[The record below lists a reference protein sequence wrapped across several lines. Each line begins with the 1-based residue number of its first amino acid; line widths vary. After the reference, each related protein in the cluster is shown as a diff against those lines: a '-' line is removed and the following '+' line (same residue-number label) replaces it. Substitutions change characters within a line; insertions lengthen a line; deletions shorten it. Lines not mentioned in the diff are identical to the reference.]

1 MKGIDMLKFL
11 IPLLMAA
18 GLLTACTAKAQTIP
32 CGPMALMLEGLD
44 QKYCEKVI
52 YQAVT
57 ADGNIMKLSVSA
69 KGTWSVLYVFKRD
82 TDSLCMMANGDNFSQ
97 VRPIPSF

>member
-1 MKGIDMLKFL
+1 MLKFL

-32 CGPMALMLEGLD
+32 CGPLTATLEGLD
-44 QKYCEKVI
+44 QRYGEKVI

-57 ADGNIMKLSVSA
+57 SDGSAVKILVSA
-69 KGTWSVLYVFKRD
+69 TGTWSVLYVFKGD
-82 TDSLCMMANGDNFSQ
+82 TDNTCMMASGNAFSQ